1 MAQVRVSILDPSGGK
16 KTTVEV
22 PNNVP
27 AQRLTQALVTRMG
40 LPAVDQAGRP
50 ISYRIGQTRNGEDS
64 ELNPD
69 QTFADAGVQDND
81 VLRLY
86 ASMQAGGR

>member
-1 MAQVRVSILDPSGGK
+1 MAQVRVVILDPSAGK
-16 KTTVEV
+16 KTAVEV

-27 AQRLTQALVTRMG
+27 AQRLTQELVKRMG

-50 ISYRIGQTRNGEDS
+50 ISYRIGHNRNGEDTQ
-64 ELNPD
+64 LNPD
-69 QTFADAGVQDND
+69 QTFADAGIQNDD

-86 ASMQAGGR
+86 ASMQAGAR

>member
-1 MAQVRVSILDPSGGK
+1 
-16 KTTVEV
+16 
-22 PNNVP
+22 
-27 AQRLTQALVTRMG
+27 MG

>member
-1 MAQVRVSILDPSGGK
+1 MAQTRVVIMDPSGGK

-50 ISYRIGQTRNGEDS
+50 ISYRIGRTGNGEDS

-69 QTFADAGVQDND
+69 QTLAEAGVRDND